1 MCDITDFDTDELIDE
16 LQLRGSYDYDYR
28 FDAKEK
34 VEEIH
39 AKRRLG
45 QDYQKELDALI
56 YQILGV
62 IV

>member
-16 LQLRGSYDYDYR
+16 LQIRGEGDDYR
-28 FDAKEK
+28 FDVKEK
-34 VEEIH
+34 VKLIH

-45 QDYQKELDALI
+45 QDYQKELDDLI

>member
-16 LQLRGSYDYDYR
+16 LQIRGE

-34 VEEIH
+34 VRLIH
-39 AKRRLG
+39 TKRRLG
-45 QDYQKELDALI
+45 QDYQKELDDLI